1 MSYTLVLEWMPGDL
15 YMSAVTA
22 RCTAPTSSYSVVWLP
37 PNKVYQ
43 ITLYCG
49 STSLVSFLVGAFRGK
64 AWSYMS
70 STTLLSLGNLS
81 VWYTANHPVLSD
93 FSLDLGTNEVVG
105 LIGLNGAGKTT
116 FIKTVAGLLPGYH
129 LDSAVWEGQPFA
141 FRDKAFKRSRYIV
154 FAEDRSFQYFTFR
167 EYLAYVA
174 ASYDVPL
181 PDVTGLVKGF
191 HFEDYTDVLLK
202 ELSTGNL
209 KKAYLITAFALRP
222 KLLLLDEPVNGLDF
236 QSTEFLYQL
245 MGGYKQYGTLLFS
258 SHILESIC
266 LTCDRVLV
274 LEHGRISQTFTGA
287 EIAAGNIRE
296 VLTDEEH
303 H

>member
-1 MSYTLVLEWMPGDL
+1 MSG
-15 YMSAVTA
+15 MSGTA
-22 RCTAPTSSYSVVWLP
+22 
-37 PNKVYQ
+37 
-43 ITLYCG
+43 
-49 STSLVSFLVGAFRGK
+49 
-64 AWSYMS
+64 
-70 STTLLSLGNLS
+70 LLSLNNLS
-81 VWYTANHPVLSD
+81 VWYTAGHPVLSGL
-93 FSLDLGTNEVVG
+93 SLDLGEHEVVG

-129 LDSAVWEGQPFA
+129 LDEATWDGHPFS

-154 FAEDRSFQYFTFR
+154 FAEDRSFPYFTFR

-174 ASYDVPL
+174 ASYGVAL

-245 MGGYKQYGTLLFS
+245 MGGYQQYGTLLFS

-266 LTCDRVLV
+266 LTSDRVLV
-274 LEHGRISQTFTGA
+274 LEQGRIGRTFTGA
-287 EIAAGNIRE
+287 EIAAGKIRE
-296 VLTDEEH
+296 VLADEEH

>member
-1 MSYTLVLEWMPGDL
+1 
-15 YMSAVTA
+15 
-22 RCTAPTSSYSVVWLP
+22 
-37 PNKVYQ
+37 
-43 ITLYCG
+43 
-49 STSLVSFLVGAFRGK
+49 
-64 AWSYMS
+64 MS
-70 STTLLSLGNLS
+70 STTLLSLNNLS
-81 VWYTANHPVLSD
+81 VWYTAGHPVLSD
-93 FSLDLGTNEVVG
+93 FSLDLGAKEVVG

-129 LDSAVWEGQPFA
+129 LDSAAWEGHSFS
-141 FRDKAFKRSRYIV
+141 FRDKSFKRCRYIV

-167 EYLAYVA
+167 EYLSYVA
-174 ASYDVPL
+174 SSYDVPL
-181 PDVTGLVKGF
+181 PDVSELIKGF

-236 QSTEFLYQL
+236 QSTEFLYHL

-266 LTCDRVLV
+266 LTSDRVLV

-287 EIAAGNIRE
+287 EIVAGNIRE
-296 VLTDEEH
+296 VLADEEH

>member
-1 MSYTLVLEWMPGDL
+1 MSG
-15 YMSAVTA
+15 MSGTA
-22 RCTAPTSSYSVVWLP
+22 
-37 PNKVYQ
+37 
-43 ITLYCG
+43 
-49 STSLVSFLVGAFRGK
+49 
-64 AWSYMS
+64 
-70 STTLLSLGNLS
+70 LLSLNNLS
-81 VWYTANHPVLSD
+81 VWYTAGHPVLSGL
-93 FSLDLGTNEVVG
+93 SLDLGEHEVVG

-116 FIKTVAGLLPGYH
+116 LIKTVAGLLPGYH
-129 LDSAVWEGQPFA
+129 LDEAAWDGHSFS

-154 FAEDRSFQYFTFR
+154 FAEDRSFPYFTFR

-174 ASYDVPL
+174 ASYGVAL

-245 MGGYKQYGTLLFS
+245 MGGYQQYGTLLFS

-266 LTCDRVLV
+266 LTSDRVLV
-274 LEHGRISQTFTGA
+274 LEQGRISRTFTGA

-296 VLTDEEH
+296 VLADEEYH
-303 H
+303 